1 MKDSKEKEHRIS
13 HLKDLME
20 GVKETSE
27 EKPDDADE
35 VEEYEIVDADEL
47 IHELNAEEAEDFEE
61 KEEETF
67 EIDDEFI
74 YSPNKNSEE
83 AEILEEIDEDFIIK
97 TEINDSETD
106 HEEDEEDILYDS
118 EDKISEQFNNI
129 VHARVGS
136 YPIMAVVSLA
146 VGIILLIVSI
156 FLLSTQTSERV
167 IDSVASGEL
176 NVIIVIAAFIG
187 ILFIVVGIYKLFSLK
202 NPFGD
207 LTKKIDNIE
216 KEEKK
221 AKKEPQPKKEEKKVI
236 PKSKIPLNRE
246 DYKIGEF
253 DISSIKTNFKESS
266 SEVEEIKAIKSE
278 KPTFNKTTSVDKEIN
293 EEKPTHKEEEKIEP
307 VKEEKEEKK
316 TDKDKEDEEYKK
328 AQLDNESID
337 DIFSG
342 IEEIEDIPII
352 SVNSKDKKSSDKKE
366 E

>member
-1 MKDSKEKEHRIS
+1 MKDSKEKEHHIS

-35 VEEYEIVDADEL
+35 IEEYEVVDADEL
-47 IHELNAEEAEDFEE
+47 IHELNAEEKQNF
-61 KEEETF
+61 EEETF

-74 YSPNKNSEE
+74 YSPNKDSEE
-83 AEILEEIDEDFIIK
+83 AEILEEIDEDFIIT

-106 HEEDEEDILYDS
+106 YEEDVLYDS

-129 VHARVGS
+129 VHARVGN

-156 FLLSTQTSERV
+156 FLLITQTSERV

-176 NVIIVIAAFIG
+176 NVIIVIVAFIG
-187 ILFIVVGIYKLFSLK
+187 ILLIIIGIYKLFSLK

-221 AKKEPQPKKEEKKVI
+221 TKKEPQIKEEEKKVI

-266 SEVEEIKAIKSE
+266 SDIEEIKAIKSE

-293 EEKPTHKEEEKIEP
+293 EEEPTHKEEENIEP

-316 TDKDKEDEEYKK
+316 TDNNKEDEEYKK

-337 DIFSG
+337 EIFSG
-342 IEEIEDIPII
+342 IEEIEEIPII

>member
-1 MKDSKEKEHRIS
+1 MKDSKEKEHHIS

-35 VEEYEIVDADEL
+35 IEEYEVVDADEL
-47 IHELNAEEAEDFEE
+47 IHELNAEEKQNF
-61 KEEETF
+61 EEETF

-74 YSPNKNSEE
+74 YSPNKDSEE
-83 AEILEEIDEDFIIK
+83 AEILEEIDEDFIIT

-106 HEEDEEDILYDS
+106 YEEDVLYDS

-129 VHARVGS
+129 VHARVGN
-136 YPIMAVVSLA
+136 YPIMAVVSLT

-156 FLLSTQTSERV
+156 FLLITQTSERV

-187 ILFIVVGIYKLFSLK
+187 ILLIIIGIYKLFSLK

-221 AKKEPQPKKEEKKVI
+221 TKKEPQIKEEEKKVI

-253 DISSIKTNFKESS
+253 DISSIKTNFKEPSS
-266 SEVEEIKAIKSE
+266 DIEEIKAIKSE

-293 EEKPTHKEEEKIEP
+293 EEEPTHKEEENIEP

-316 TDKDKEDEEYKK
+316 TANNKEDEEYKK

-337 DIFSG
+337 EIFSG
-342 IEEIEDIPII
+342 IEEIEEIPII

>member
-27 EKPDDADE
+27 EKPEDADE

-74 YSPNKNSEE
+74 YSPNKDSEE
-83 AEILEEIDEDFIIK
+83 AEILEEIDEDFIIT

-118 EDKISEQFNNI
+118 DDKISEQFNNI

-221 AKKEPQPKKEEKKVI
+221 VKKEPQPKKEEKKVI

-278 KPTFNKTTSVDKEIN
+278 KPTFNKTTSIDDEIS
-293 EEKPTHKEEEKIEP
+293 EEEPTHKEEEKIEP

-316 TDKDKEDEEYKK
+316 TDNDKEDEEYKK

>member
-1 MKDSKEKEHRIS
+1 MKDSKEKEHHIS

-35 VEEYEIVDADEL
+35 IEEYEVVDADEL
-47 IHELNAEEAEDFEE
+47 IHELNAEEKQNF
-61 KEEETF
+61 EEETF

-74 YSPNKNSEE
+74 YSPNKDSEE
-83 AEILEEIDEDFIIK
+83 AEILEEIDEDFIIT

-106 HEEDEEDILYDS
+106 YEEDVLYDS

-129 VHARVGS
+129 VHARVGN

-156 FLLSTQTSERV
+156 FLLITQTSERV

-187 ILFIVVGIYKLFSLK
+187 ILLIIIGIYKLFSLK

-221 AKKEPQPKKEEKKVI
+221 TKKEPQIKEEEKKVI

-266 SEVEEIKAIKSE
+266 SDIEEIKAIKSE
-278 KPTFNKTTSVDKEIN
+278 KPTFNKTTSIDKEIN
-293 EEKPTHKEEEKIEP
+293 EEEPNHKEEENIEP

-316 TDKDKEDEEYKK
+316 TDNNKEDEEYKK

-337 DIFSG
+337 EIFSG
-342 IEEIEDIPII
+342 IEEIEEIPII

>member
-1 MKDSKEKEHRIS
+1 MKDSTEKEHHIS

-35 VEEYEIVDADEL
+35 IEEYEVVDADEL
-47 IHELNAEEAEDFEE
+47 IHELNAEEKQNF
-61 KEEETF
+61 EEETF

-74 YSPNKNSEE
+74 YSPNKDSEE
-83 AEILEEIDEDFIIK
+83 AEILEEIDEDFIIT

-106 HEEDEEDILYDS
+106 YEEDVLYDS

-129 VHARVGS
+129 VHARVGN

-156 FLLSTQTSERV
+156 FLLITQTSERV

-187 ILFIVVGIYKLFSLK
+187 ILLIIIGIYKLFSLK

-221 AKKEPQPKKEEKKVI
+221 TKKEPQIKEEEKKVI

-266 SEVEEIKAIKSE
+266 SDIEEIKAIKSE

-293 EEKPTHKEEEKIEP
+293 EEEPTHKEEENIEP

-316 TDKDKEDEEYKK
+316 TDNNKEDEEYKK

-337 DIFSG
+337 EIFSG
-342 IEEIEDIPII
+342 IEEIEEIPII

>member
-35 VEEYEIVDADEL
+35 IEEYEVVDADEL
-47 IHELNAEEAEDFEE
+47 IHELNAEEKQNF
-61 KEEETF
+61 EEETF

-74 YSPNKNSEE
+74 YSPNKDSEE
-83 AEILEEIDEDFIIK
+83 AEILEEIDEDFIIT

-106 HEEDEEDILYDS
+106 YEEDVLYDS

-129 VHARVGS
+129 VHARVGN

-156 FLLSTQTSERV
+156 FLLITQTSERV

-187 ILFIVVGIYKLFSLK
+187 ILLIIIGIYKLFSLK

-221 AKKEPQPKKEEKKVI
+221 TKKEPQIKEEEKKVI

-266 SEVEEIKAIKSE
+266 SDIEEIKAIKSE

-293 EEKPTHKEEEKIEP
+293 EEEPTHKEEENIEP

-316 TDKDKEDEEYKK
+316 TDNNKEDEEYKK

-337 DIFSG
+337 EIFSG
-342 IEEIEDIPII
+342 IEEIEEIPII

>member
-1 MKDSKEKEHRIS
+1 MKDSKEKEHHIS

-35 VEEYEIVDADEL
+35 IEEYEVVDADEL
-47 IHELNAEEAEDFEE
+47 IHELNAEEKQNF
-61 KEEETF
+61 EEETF

-74 YSPNKNSEE
+74 YSPNKDSEE
-83 AEILEEIDEDFIIK
+83 AEILEEIDEDFIIT

-106 HEEDEEDILYDS
+106 YEEDVLYDS

-129 VHARVGS
+129 VHARVGN

-156 FLLSTQTSERV
+156 FLLITQTSERV

-187 ILFIVVGIYKLFSLK
+187 ILLIMIGIYKLFSLK

-221 AKKEPQPKKEEKKVI
+221 SKKEPQIKEEEKKVI

-266 SEVEEIKAIKSE
+266 SDIEEIKAIKSE

-293 EEKPTHKEEEKIEP
+293 EEEPTHKEEENIEP

-316 TDKDKEDEEYKK
+316 TDNNKEDEEYKK

-337 DIFSG
+337 EIFSG
-342 IEEIEDIPII
+342 IEEIEEIPII

>member
-1 MKDSKEKEHRIS
+1 MKDSKEKEHHIS

-35 VEEYEIVDADEL
+35 IEEYEVVDADEL
-47 IHELNAEEAEDFEE
+47 IHELNAEEKQNF
-61 KEEETF
+61 EEETF

-74 YSPNKNSEE
+74 YSPNKDSEE
-83 AEILEEIDEDFIIK
+83 AEILEEIDEDFIIT

-106 HEEDEEDILYDS
+106 YEEDVLYDS

-129 VHARVGS
+129 VHARVGN

-156 FLLSTQTSERV
+156 FLLITQTSERV

-187 ILFIVVGIYKLFSLK
+187 ILLIIIGIYKLFSLK

-221 AKKEPQPKKEEKKVI
+221 SKKEPQIKEEEKKVI

-266 SEVEEIKAIKSE
+266 SEIEEIKAIKSE

-293 EEKPTHKEEEKIEP
+293 EEEPTHKEEENIEP

-316 TDKDKEDEEYKK
+316 TDNNKEDEEYKK

-337 DIFSG
+337 EIFSG
-342 IEEIEDIPII
+342 IEEIEEIPII

>member
-1 MKDSKEKEHRIS
+1 MKDSKEKEHHIS

-35 VEEYEIVDADEL
+35 IEEYEVVDADEL
-47 IHELNAEEAEDFEE
+47 IHELNAEEKQNF
-61 KEEETF
+61 EEETF

-74 YSPNKNSEE
+74 YSPNKDSEE
-83 AEILEEIDEDFIIK
+83 AEILEEIDEDFIIT

-106 HEEDEEDILYDS
+106 YEEDVLYDS

-129 VHARVGS
+129 VHARVGN

-156 FLLSTQTSERV
+156 FLLITQTSERV

-187 ILFIVVGIYKLFSLK
+187 ILLIIIGIYKSFSLK

-221 AKKEPQPKKEEKKVI
+221 SKKEPQIKEEEKKVI

-266 SEVEEIKAIKSE
+266 SDIEEIKAIKSE

-293 EEKPTHKEEEKIEP
+293 EEEPTHKEEENIEP

-316 TDKDKEDEEYKK
+316 TDNNKEDEEYKK

-337 DIFSG
+337 EIFSG
-342 IEEIEDIPII
+342 IEEIEEIPII

>member
-1 MKDSKEKEHRIS
+1 MKDSKEKEHHIS

-35 VEEYEIVDADEL
+35 IEEYEVVDADEL
-47 IHELNAEEAEDFEE
+47 IHELNAEEKQNF
-61 KEEETF
+61 EEETF

-74 YSPNKNSEE
+74 YSPNKDSEE
-83 AEILEEIDEDFIIK
+83 AEILEEIDEDFIIT

-106 HEEDEEDILYDS
+106 YEEDILYDS

-129 VHARVGS
+129 VHARVGN

-156 FLLSTQTSERV
+156 FLLITQTSERV

-187 ILFIVVGIYKLFSLK
+187 ILLIIIGIYKLFSLK

-221 AKKEPQPKKEEKKVI
+221 TKKEPQIKEEEKKVI

-293 EEKPTHKEEEKIEP
+293 EEEPTHKEEENIEP

-316 TDKDKEDEEYKK
+316 TDNNKEDEEYKK

-337 DIFSG
+337 EIFSG
-342 IEEIEDIPII
+342 IEEIEEIPII

>member
-1 MKDSKEKEHRIS
+1 MKDSKEKEHHIS

-35 VEEYEIVDADEL
+35 IEEYEVVDADEL
-47 IHELNAEEAEDFEE
+47 IHELNAEEKQNF
-61 KEEETF
+61 EEETF
-67 EIDDEFI
+67 EIDEEFI
-74 YSPNKNSEE
+74 YSPNKDSEE
-83 AEILEEIDEDFIIK
+83 AEILEEIDEDFIIT

-106 HEEDEEDILYDS
+106 YEKDVLYDS

-129 VHARVGS
+129 VHARVGN

-156 FLLSTQTSERV
+156 FLLITQTSERV

-187 ILFIVVGIYKLFSLK
+187 ILLIIIGIYKLFSLK

-221 AKKEPQPKKEEKKVI
+221 TKKEPQIKEEEKKVI

-266 SEVEEIKAIKSE
+266 SDIEEIKAIKSE

-293 EEKPTHKEEEKIEP
+293 EEEPTHKEEENIEP

-316 TDKDKEDEEYKK
+316 TDNNKEDEEYKK

-337 DIFSG
+337 EIFSG
-342 IEEIEDIPII
+342 IEEIEEIPII

>member
-1 MKDSKEKEHRIS
+1 MKDSKEKEHHIS

-35 VEEYEIVDADEL
+35 IEEYEVVDADEL
-47 IHELNAEEAEDFEE
+47 IHELNAEEKQNF
-61 KEEETF
+61 EEETF

-74 YSPNKNSEE
+74 YSPNKDSEE
-83 AEILEEIDEDFIIK
+83 AEILEEIDEDFIIT

-106 HEEDEEDILYDS
+106 YEEDVLYDS

-129 VHARVGS
+129 VHARVGN

-187 ILFIVVGIYKLFSLK
+187 ILLIIIGIYKLFSLK

-221 AKKEPQPKKEEKKVI
+221 TKKEPQIKEEEKKVI

-266 SEVEEIKAIKSE
+266 SDIEEIKAIKSE

-293 EEKPTHKEEEKIEP
+293 EEEPTHKEEENIEP

-316 TDKDKEDEEYKK
+316 TDNDKEDEEYKK

>member
-1 MKDSKEKEHRIS
+1 MKDSKEKEHHIS

-35 VEEYEIVDADEL
+35 IEEYEVVDADEL
-47 IHELNAEEAEDFEE
+47 IHELNAEEKQNF
-61 KEEETF
+61 EEETF

-74 YSPNKNSEE
+74 YSPNKDSEE
-83 AEILEEIDEDFIIK
+83 AEILEEIDEDFIIT

-106 HEEDEEDILYDS
+106 YEEDVLYDS

-129 VHARVGS
+129 VHARVGN

-156 FLLSTQTSERV
+156 FLLITQTSERV

-187 ILFIVVGIYKLFSLK
+187 ILLIIIGIYKLFSLK

-221 AKKEPQPKKEEKKVI
+221 SKKEPQIKEEEKKVI

-266 SEVEEIKAIKSE
+266 SDIEEIKAIKSE

-293 EEKPTHKEEEKIEP
+293 EEEPTHKEEGNIEP

-316 TDKDKEDEEYKK
+316 TDNNKEDEEYKK

-337 DIFSG
+337 EIFSG
-342 IEEIEDIPII
+342 IEEIEEIPII

>member
-1 MKDSKEKEHRIS
+1 MKDSKEKEHHIS

-35 VEEYEIVDADEL
+35 IEEYEVVDADEL
-47 IHELNAEEAEDFEE
+47 IHELNAEEKQNF
-61 KEEETF
+61 EEETF

-74 YSPNKNSEE
+74 YSPNKDSEE
-83 AEILEEIDEDFIIK
+83 AEILEEIDEDFIIT
-97 TEINDSETD
+97 TEINNSETD
-106 HEEDEEDILYDS
+106 YEEDEEDILYDS
-118 EDKISEQFNNI
+118 DDKISEQFNNI

-278 KPTFNKTTSVDKEIN
+278 KPTFNKTTSVDKDIN
-293 EEKPTHKEEEKIEP
+293 EEEPTHKEEENIEP

-316 TDKDKEDEEYKK
+316 TDNNKEDEEYEK

-337 DIFSG
+337 EIFSG
-342 IEEIEDIPII
+342 IEEIEEIPII

>member
-1 MKDSKEKEHRIS
+1 MKDSKEKEHHIS

-35 VEEYEIVDADEL
+35 IEEYEVVDADEL
-47 IHELNAEEAEDFEE
+47 IHELNAEEKQNF
-61 KEEETF
+61 EEETF

-74 YSPNKNSEE
+74 YSPNKDSEE
-83 AEILEEIDEDFIIK
+83 AEILEEIDEDFIIT

-106 HEEDEEDILYDS
+106 YEEDILYDS

-129 VHARVGS
+129 VHARVGN

-156 FLLSTQTSERV
+156 FLLITQTSERV

-187 ILFIVVGIYKLFSLK
+187 ILLIIIGIYKLFSLK

-221 AKKEPQPKKEEKKVI
+221 TKKEPQIKEEEKKVI

-266 SEVEEIKAIKSE
+266 SDIKEIKAIKSE

-293 EEKPTHKEEEKIEP
+293 EEEPTHKEEENIEP

-316 TDKDKEDEEYKK
+316 TDNNKEDEEYKK

-337 DIFSG
+337 EIFSG
-342 IEEIEDIPII
+342 IEEIEEIPII

>member
-1 MKDSKEKEHRIS
+1 MKDSKEKEHHIS

-35 VEEYEIVDADEL
+35 IEEYEVVDADEL
-47 IHELNAEEAEDFEE
+47 IHELNAEEKQNF
-61 KEEETF
+61 EEETF

-74 YSPNKNSEE
+74 YSPNKDSEE
-83 AEILEEIDEDFIIK
+83 AEILEEIDEDFIIT

-106 HEEDEEDILYDS
+106 YEEDVLYDS

-129 VHARVGS
+129 VHARVGN

-156 FLLSTQTSERV
+156 FLLITQTSERV

-187 ILFIVVGIYKLFSLK
+187 ILLIIIGIYKLFSLK

-221 AKKEPQPKKEEKKVI
+221 KLYQKV
-236 PKSKIPLNRE
+236 KFL
-246 DYKIGEF
+246 
-253 DISSIKTNFKESS
+253 
-266 SEVEEIKAIKSE
+266 
-278 KPTFNKTTSVDKEIN
+278 
-293 EEKPTHKEEEKIEP
+293 
-307 VKEEKEEKK
+307 
-316 TDKDKEDEEYKK
+316 
-328 AQLDNESID
+328 
-337 DIFSG
+337 
-342 IEEIEDIPII
+342 
-352 SVNSKDKKSSDKKE
+352 
-366 E
+366 

>member
-1 MKDSKEKEHRIS
+1 
-13 HLKDLME
+13 
-20 GVKETSE
+20 
-27 EKPDDADE
+27 
-35 VEEYEIVDADEL
+35 
-47 IHELNAEEAEDFEE
+47 
-61 KEEETF
+61 
-67 EIDDEFI
+67 
-74 YSPNKNSEE
+74 
-83 AEILEEIDEDFIIK
+83 
-97 TEINDSETD
+97 
-106 HEEDEEDILYDS
+106 
-118 EDKISEQFNNI
+118 
-129 VHARVGS
+129 
-136 YPIMAVVSLA
+136 MAVVSLA

-156 FLLSTQTSERV
+156 FLLITQTSERV

-187 ILFIVVGIYKLFSLK
+187 ILLIIIGIYKLFSLK

-221 AKKEPQPKKEEKKVI
+221 TKKEPQIKEEEKKVI

-266 SEVEEIKAIKSE
+266 SDIEEIKAIKSE
-278 KPTFNKTTSVDKEIN
+278 KPTFNKTTSIDKEIN
-293 EEKPTHKEEEKIEP
+293 EEEPNHKEEENIEP

-316 TDKDKEDEEYKK
+316 TDNNKEDEEYKK

-337 DIFSG
+337 EIFSG
-342 IEEIEDIPII
+342 IEEIEEIPII

>member
-27 EKPDDADE
+27 EKPEDADE

-47 IHELNAEEAEDFEE
+47 IHELNAEEEQNF
-61 KEEETF
+61 EEETF

-74 YSPNKNSEE
+74 YSPNKDSEE
-83 AEILEEIDEDFIIK
+83 AEILEEIDEDFIIT

-106 HEEDEEDILYDS
+106 YEEDVLYDS

-129 VHARVGS
+129 VHARVGN

-156 FLLSTQTSERV
+156 FLLITQTSERV

-187 ILFIVVGIYKLFSLK
+187 ILLIIIGIYKLFSLK

-221 AKKEPQPKKEEKKVI
+221 SKKEPQPKKEEKKVI

-278 KPTFNKTTSVDKEIN
+278 KPTFNKTTSIDDEIS
-293 EEKPTHKEEEKIEP
+293 EEEPTHKEEEKIEP
-307 VKEEKEEKK
+307 IKEEKEEKK
-316 TDKDKEDEEYKK
+316 TDNDKEDEEYKK

>member
-1 MKDSKEKEHRIS
+1 MKDSKEKEHHIS

-35 VEEYEIVDADEL
+35 IEEYEVVDADEL
-47 IHELNAEEAEDFEE
+47 IHELNAEEKQNF
-61 KEEETF
+61 EEETF

-74 YSPNKNSEE
+74 YSPNKDSEE
-83 AEILEEIDEDFIIK
+83 AEILEEIDEDFIIT

-106 HEEDEEDILYDS
+106 YEEDVLYDS

-129 VHARVGS
+129 VHARVGN

-156 FLLSTQTSERV
+156 FLLITQTSERV

-187 ILFIVVGIYKLFSLK
+187 ILLIIIGIYKLFSLK

-221 AKKEPQPKKEEKKVI
+221 TKKEPQIKEEEKKVI

-266 SEVEEIKAIKSE
+266 SDIEEIKAIKSE

-293 EEKPTHKEEEKIEP
+293 EEEPNHKEEENIEP

-316 TDKDKEDEEYKK
+316 TDNNKEDEEYKK

-337 DIFSG
+337 EIFSG
-342 IEEIEDIPII
+342 IEEIEEIPII

>member
-1 MKDSKEKEHRIS
+1 MKDSKEKEHHIS

-35 VEEYEIVDADEL
+35 IEEYEVVDADEL
-47 IHELNAEEAEDFEE
+47 IHELNAEEKQNF
-61 KEEETF
+61 EEETF

-74 YSPNKNSEE
+74 YSPNKDSEE
-83 AEILEEIDEDFIIK
+83 AEILEEIDEDFIIT

-106 HEEDEEDILYDS
+106 YEEDVLYDS

-129 VHARVGS
+129 VHARVGN

-156 FLLSTQTSERV
+156 FLLITQTSERV

-187 ILFIVVGIYKLFSLK
+187 ILLIIIGIYKLFSLK

-221 AKKEPQPKKEEKKVI
+221 SKKEPQIKEEEKKVI

-266 SEVEEIKAIKSE
+266 SDIEEIKAIKSE

-293 EEKPTHKEEEKIEP
+293 EEEPTHKEEENIEP

-316 TDKDKEDEEYKK
+316 NR
-328 AQLDNESID
+328 Q
-337 DIFSG
+337 
-342 IEEIEDIPII
+342 
-352 SVNSKDKKSSDKKE
+352 
-366 E
+366 